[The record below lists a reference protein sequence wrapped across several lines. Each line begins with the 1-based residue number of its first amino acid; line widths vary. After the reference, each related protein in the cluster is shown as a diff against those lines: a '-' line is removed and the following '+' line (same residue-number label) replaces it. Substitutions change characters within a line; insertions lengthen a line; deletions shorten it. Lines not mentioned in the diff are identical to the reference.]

1 MGFKVGSFI
10 TIRNR
15 GLDPEIS
22 VASTRRVVN
31 PAIVQTANVVSISP
45 NFSGKSTWNFDVDGA
60 LNITS
65 GSYTITPQKTFNVNV
80 KMWGQG
86 GYNSAQ
92 YTAGAGA
99 ALMGTL
105 KLTASQTININ
116 FGGGGTG
123 GPSST
128 SGDGGNYAGIFLGPS
143 VAHANAIAIAGAG
156 GGGAQDDGGRGA
168 EGAAGGYPTGGTSS
182 GYPGTAST
190 GGSQS
195 AGGVAGP
202 SGGGPASGSGSALT
216 GGTGVS
222 SSGGIGGGGGG
233 GYYGGGGGGMLC
245 CIAGSGGGG
254 GSSYNSPN
262 TSLIANVTHF
272 SGSGIT
278 AGNSTDPNRVG
289 AGNRDNVARIY
300 MAVV

>member
-1 MGFKVGSFI
+1 MGFKTGSYI
-10 TIRNR
+10 TVKNK
-15 GLDPEIS
+15 GLNPEIS
-22 VASTRRVVN
+22 AAQTQRVSN
-31 PAIVQTANVVSISP
+31 PLSIPSGNTVSISP
-45 NFSGKSTWNFDVDGA
+45 SFSGKSTWNFDVDGA

-65 GSYTITPQKTFNVNV
+65 GSYVITPNKTFNVNV

-86 GYNSAQ
+86 GYNSSQ
-92 YTAGAGA
+92 YSAGAGA

-105 KLTASQTININ
+105 KLTSSQTININ

-123 GPSST
+123 GPAST

-143 VAHANAIAIAGAG
+143 AAHANSILIAGGG

-168 EGAAGGYPTGGTSS
+168 SGGAGGHPAGETSS
-182 GYPGTAST
+182 GYPGTNST

-195 AGGVAGP
+195 AGGG
-202 SGGGPASGSGSALT
+202 SGSGSGAALT
-216 GGTGVS
+216 GGTGIS
-222 SSGGIGGGGGG
+222 SSGGIGGGGGA
-233 GYYGGGGGGMLC
+233 GYYGGGGGGMIC

-262 TSLIANVTHF
+262 TSLVASVTHF
-272 SGSGIT
+272 SGSGAT
-278 AGNSTDPNRVG
+278 AGNSSEPNRNG

-300 MAVV
+300 ITNA